1 MGLFHRIFSKKEVLL
16 DPIDLNQLKTDLHSH
31 LIPGIDDGSATMED
45 TVALLR
51 KFEQLGYQKVVTTPH
66 VMSDYYIN
74 TPEII
79 NEGLV
84 NVRKAIQENGLNI
97 AIEAAAEY
105 NLEPEFEKLIEEEN
119 VLTFGKENFL
129 LFELSFF
136 EEPKRLNEN
145 IWSMREKG
153 YNPVLAH
160 VERYAYWHQDY
171 DKVEEMINRGVK
183 LQLNIGS
190 ITGNYGPEVK
200 TFAERLIK
208 DKVIEFVGSDCHH
221 MQHLEMIEYARRLP
235 SFQQLIKQDQ
245 LLNTQL

>member
-51 KFEQLGYQKVVTTPH
+51 KFEELGYQKVVTTPH

-79 NEGLV
+79 NAGLE
-84 NVRKAIQENGLNI
+84 NVREAIQENGLNM

-136 EEPKRLNEN
+136 EEPKRLNET
-145 IWSMREKG
+145 IWTMREKG

-190 ITGNYGPEVK
+190 ITGSYGPEVK

-208 DKVIEFVGSDCHH
+208 DEVIEFIGSDCHH